1 MIKKIGLIFLL
12 AVLAG
17 CSNIENQMKNTENAV
32 FALDKSSSGKM
43 VVLYPD
49 RQKIKTAGTL
59 VEGKL
64 QGKYTE
70 YYENGNLLLVTAYEN
85 GKQNGYIKK
94 YYSNGN
100 VEIKG
105 RMKNNLAEGKFTFF
119 YENGSRQS
127 IKNFKEGIYDGYLSL
142 IHI

>member
-1 MIKKIGLIFLL
+1 MVKKLGLIFLL

-17 CSNIENQMKNTENAV
+17 MFKYRKSVKNTENAV
-32 FALDKSSSGKM
+32 FSLDKSSSGKM

-70 YYENGNLLLVTAYEN
+70 YYENGNLLLVTH
-85 GKQNGYIKK
+85 IKRK
-94 YYSNGN
+94 TERVSKK
-100 VEIKG
+100 I
-105 RMKNNLAEGKFTFF
+105 LF
-119 YENGSRQS
+119 
-127 IKNFKEGIYDGYLSL
+127 
-142 IHI
+142 